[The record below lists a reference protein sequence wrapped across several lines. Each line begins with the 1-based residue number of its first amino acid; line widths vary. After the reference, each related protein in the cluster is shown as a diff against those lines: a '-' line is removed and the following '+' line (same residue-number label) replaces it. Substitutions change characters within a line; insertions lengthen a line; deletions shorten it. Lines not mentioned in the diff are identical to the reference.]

1 LPSGAK
7 TPPPAPSRL
16 PLTLKSPS
24 EVSSRCP
31 RSPVFEQG
39 GSFGNASVVD
49 LSSSSDEEG
58 LIADTS
64 RDEEF
69 TKMLFGDLNRDF
81 LGLPGDDNIIILSDS
96 DEEEE
101 EVREEKTV
109 NIKAA
114 PSCTARSPTPTAST
128 DDADKGDTPDRVI
141 GDSSSNGDEADL
153 P

>member
-1 LPSGAK
+1 
-7 TPPPAPSRL
+7 
-16 PLTLKSPS
+16 
-24 EVSSRCP
+24 
-31 RSPVFEQG
+31 VFEQG
-39 GSFGNASVVD
+39 GSFGNAPVVD

-64 RDEEF
+64 HDEEF

-101 EVREEKTV
+101 EVREEKTADV
-109 NIKAA
+109 KAA
-114 PSCTARSPTPTAST
+114 PSCTARSPAPTAST

-141 GDSSSNGDEADL
+141 GGSSSNGDEAGL